1 MGIIRNKNKFWK
13 NIFIVTT
20 VLFLI
25 VSLLLGALVLVNWD
39 YISFKALMTQRYIH
53 TDILDNLIE
62 ENVGVETKGELL
74 KYFDNLAISA
84 VTNMIKDT
92 GQDYYTYQYNPS
104 QFETYTAQREEKA
117 AKSYIKELTP
127 DTVYM
132 LLTNF
137 TDDTLNFFKSSINGI
152 KGYDNLVLD
161 LRENGGGDI
170 RVILEMADFFIEKDT
185 IMLREYRRHK
195 TTNIQAK
202 TNKELDFNNLVILQ
216 NGHTAS
222 ASEQLITALTFTVN
236 NVTTVGTP
244 TYGKYVGQTR
254 IGLLRGFYVKATTL
268 EWIAPD
274 GTSLNEAGIS
284 PALYYENED
293 ILDYVLENVL

>member
-1 MGIIRNKNKFWK
+1 MGTIKNKNKFWK

-20 VLFLI
+20 VFFLTL
-25 VSLLLGALVLVNWD
+25 SLLLGALVLVNWD

-53 TDILDNLIE
+53 TDILDSLIE
-62 ENVGVETKGELL
+62 ENVGVEAKGEIL

-84 VTNMIKDT
+84 ITDKINDT

-117 AKSYIKELTP
+117 AKSHIKELTP

-137 TDDTLNFFKSSINGI
+137 TDDTLEFFKSSLDAIS
-152 KGYDNLVLD
+152 GYENLVLD

-170 RVILEMADFFIEKDT
+170 RVILEIADFFIDKDT
-185 IMLREYRRHK
+185 IMLKEYRRHK
-195 TTNIQAK
+195 TTNIKAQ
-202 TNKELDFNNLVILQ
+202 TDKELAFNNLVILQ

-222 ASEQLITALTFTVN
+222 ASEQLITALSFTVE

-274 GTSLNEAGIS
+274 GTSLNESGIF
-284 PALYYENED
+284 PDLNYKNDD
-293 ILDYVLENVL
+293 IIDYVLEDVL

>member
-1 MGIIRNKNKFWK
+1 MGTFRNKNKIWK
-13 NIFIVTT
+13 NIFIATT
-20 VLFLI
+20 VFFMML
-25 VSLLLGALVLVNWD
+25 SLLLGALVLVNWD
-39 YISFKALMTQRYIH
+39 YISFKVLMTQRYIH
-53 TDILDNLIE
+53 TDILDSLIE
-62 ENVGVETKGELL
+62 EHVGVETKGELL
-74 KYFDNLAISA
+74 KYFDNLSISA
-84 VTNMIKDT
+84 VTNMINET

-104 QFETYTAQREEKA
+104 QFETYTVQREEKS
-117 AKSYIKELTP
+117 AKSYVEELTP

-137 TDDTLNFFKSSINGI
+137 TQETLEFFKNSSSEIE
-152 KGYDNLVLD
+152 GYKNFVLD

-170 RVILEMADFFIEKDT
+170 SVILEIADYFIDDNT
-185 IMLREYRRHK
+185 IMLKEYRRHK
-195 TTNIQAK
+195 TTNIRAK
-202 TNKELDFNNLVILQ
+202 TERQLFFDNTVILQ

-222 ASEQLITALTFTVN
+222 ASEQLITALTFTVE

-284 PALYYENED
+284 PDLYYKNDD
-293 ILDYVLENVL
+293 IIDYVLENVL

>member
-1 MGIIRNKNKFWK
+1 
-13 NIFIVTT
+13 
-20 VLFLI
+20 
-25 VSLLLGALVLVNWD
+25 
-39 YISFKALMTQRYIH
+39 
-53 TDILDNLIE
+53 
-62 ENVGVETKGELL
+62 
-74 KYFDNLAISA
+74 ISA
-84 VTNMIKDT
+84 VTNMIKET
-92 GQDYYTYQYNPS
+92 GQDNYTYQYNPS
-104 QFETYTAQREEKA
+104 QFKTYTAQREGKA

-137 TDDTLNFFKSSINGI
+137 TDDTLAFFKSSINEI

-195 TTNIQAK
+195 TTNIKAK

-284 PALYYENED
+284 PALYYEND
-293 ILDYVLENVL
+293 NIIGYVLENVL